1 MYHVIADPPAKAP
14 FPALYVSPAEF
25 RAQMAWLADRGYRGV
40 TLTQVYDHWRYGRP
54 LPKRPIVITF
64 DDGYRS
70 IFEQARPVLAGRRW
84 PGVVDLEARFIDKPW
99 GLAKSRIRVLLASG
113 WELASHTLTHPDLT
127 SLSAA
132 QLRREVSGSRVELRR
147 AFHVP
152 VSFFCYPA
160 GRYDAR
166 VIAAVQAARY
176 LGATSTRPGLARPNE
191 LWDLARIRID
201 RGDGVAGLQA
211 KLRAAGG

>member
-14 FPALYVSPAEF
+14 FPALYVRPSEF
-25 RAQMAWLADRGYRGV
+25 RAQIRWLADRGYRGV
-40 TLTQVYDHWRYGRP
+40 TLTQVYDHWRYGKP
-54 LPKRPIVITF
+54 LPRRPVVISF

-70 IFEQARPVLAGRRW
+70 VFEQARPGLGRHSW
-84 PGVVDLEARFIDKPW
+84 PGVLNLEARFMNTPW
-99 GLAKSRIRVLLASG
+99 GLAKSRIRVLLSSG

-127 SLSAA
+127 SVSAARLRHEVAGSRA
-132 QLRREVSGSRVELRR
+132 QLRRT
-147 AFHVP
+147 FHVP

-176 LGATSTRPGLARPNE
+176 LGATSTRPGLARPDE

-201 RGDGVAGLQA
+201 RGDGVAGLRD
-211 KLRAAGG
+211 KLAAAGG